1 MNYDKPFL
9 TYEDQIRLL
18 RKRGLIIEDEQL
30 ATQILSTVSYY
41 DIINRYKSHYMSID
55 NTFIDNIT
63 LEYLYLLFLFDKNL
77 QASIMKYSML
87 VENIFKTRFAYIMSN
102 HFGVD
107 YSLYLN
113 SKNYKSNIA
122 NLTFIDVK
130 KEIDKGLLPKNI
142 KNPSK
147 HYMNKHN
154 HIPPWI
160 LLKNVSLGTSIN
172 LFRLLIPKYKYILA
186 NNLIPHQNL
195 TYNDKTNLVKNTLMT
210 VRLFRNCAAHNLNF
224 TDFRVQKKYKPSIV
238 NLYKVLGHTLI
249 KKNHD
254 QISKDD
260 KQSIN
265 GLYGCILSILVLL
278 NDNFLRAQF
287 VIELL
292 SIFEVQS
299 MNKYVFYKDYL
310 SITKMP
316 NNINERFRD
325 YYINLC
331 ANRNY

>member
-265 GLYGCILSILVLL
+265 GLYGCILFILVLL